1 MSGDPLRVLVVDDE
15 PLARQALR
23 LLLAGDPELV
33 LVGECSGVEAAG
45 VIERTRPDILFL
57 DVQMPEVDGFD
68 LLEAI
73 GVERA
78 PVVVFVTA
86 YAEHAL
92 RAFAVH
98 ALDYLLKPIDDA
110 RFAQALARAK
120 ERARSRRTGGP
131 PEPGLGDFL
140 RARGRYARRFLVRER
155 ERTLVVSVDAV
166 DWIGAADY
174 YAELHVGGAVHLL
187 RETMNELEQ
196 KLDPERFFRVHRS
209 AIINLE
215 RVREIHPLFRG
226 DCDVVL
232 ADGTRVRLS
241 RTRRAEF
248 ERLVTAPPE
257 PPA

>member
-1 MSGDPLRVLVVDDE
+1 VSGDRLRVLVVDDE

-23 LLLAGDPELV
+23 LLVAADVGLD
-33 LVGECSGVEAAG
+33 LVGECSGTEAVAA
-45 VIERTRPDILFL
+45 IERERPDIVFL

-68 LLEAI
+68 VIAGLDPGTLPTI
-73 GVERA
+73 
-78 PVVVFVTA
+78 VFVTA
-86 YAEHAL
+86 HGDHAL

-110 RFAQALARAK
+110 RFADALARAK
-120 ERARSRRTGGP
+120 AAARQRRSG
-131 PEPGLGDFL
+131 EPDARLAEFL
-140 RARGRYARRFLVRER
+140 RARPRFARRFLVKER
-155 ERTLVVSVDAV
+155 DRTRVVNVEAI

-174 YAELHVGGAVHLL
+174 YAELHVEGRTHLV

-232 ADGTRVRLS
+232 ADGSRVRLS

-248 ERLVTAPPE
+248 ERLVTGPPD
-257 PPA
+257 PTP